1 MLAGGPSQGKKGDG
15 QHETGEQGLGS
26 ACVARTTNA
35 SDIQHL
41 RIVMQE
47 ARADVQARRDAMT
60 EIAARERK
68 LLQAQAD
75 SIESRKREKEE
86 GQRKEEQ
93 D

>member
-1 MLAGGPSQGKKGDG
+1 
-15 QHETGEQGLGS
+15 
-26 ACVARTTNA
+26 
-35 SDIQHL
+35 
-41 RIVMQE
+41 MQE